1 MRVAALYRYPVKGL
15 SPEPLERVRLNPG
28 EFFPGDRL
36 YAVENGPSGF
46 DPAAP
51 AHQPKIKF
59 LMLARN
65 VRLAGLATRYDD
77 ATSTLVI
84 EQNGIRVACGEL
96 ATPDGR
102 GRIERFIEAFCAG
115 ELRGPARILAAP
127 DGFRFTDSRSGFV
140 SLINLASVRAI
151 AHSVGRSLDPLRF
164 RGNLYVTG
172 LAAWRE
178 FALVGKKLRAG
189 SLALEPIKPID
200 RCFAIDVAPGA
211 SSRDT
216 DILPLMERVLGH
228 HDCGIYT
235 RIIAGGEIAVGDELV
250 IGG

>member
-65 VRLAGLATRYDD
+65 TRLARLATRYDD
-77 ATSTLVI
+77 ATSTL
-84 EQNGIRVACGEL
+84 L
-96 ATPDGR
+96 MSL
-102 GRIERFIEAFCAG
+102 EA
-115 ELRGPARILAAP
+115 
-127 DGFRFTDSRSGFV
+127 
-140 SLINLASVRAI
+140 
-151 AHSVGRSLDPLRF
+151 
-164 RGNLYVTG
+164 
-172 LAAWRE
+172 
-178 FALVGKKLRAG
+178 
-189 SLALEPIKPID
+189 IKPID

-216 DILPLMERVLGH
+216 DILPLMERGFGH
-228 HDCGIYT
+228 HDCGIYA
-235 RIIAGGEIAVGDELV
+235 RIIAVGEIAVGDEIV

>member
-36 YAVENGPSGF
+36 YAVENGSSGF

-51 AHQPKIKF
+51 AHRPKIRF

-65 VRLAGLATRYDD
+65 ARLAGLVTRYDD
-77 ATSTLVI
+77 ATSTLMI
-84 EQNGIRVACGEL
+84 EQDGIRVACGEL
-96 ATPDGR
+96 ATPEGR
-102 GRIERFIEAFCAG
+102 GRIERFIEAFCAD

-189 SLALEPIKPID
+189 SLSLEAIKPID

-216 DILPLMERVLGH
+216 DILPLMERVFGH
-228 HDCGIYT
+228 HDCGIYA
-235 RIIAGGEIAVGDELV
+235 RIVAGGEIAVRDELV